1 MLSTTDKLFRKLK
14 LRCEELYGPCIVS
27 LQALSTWDDD
37 VKYRLTI
44 TPLKS
49 LTGHSTSYESWSPR
63 NALIQAINTIR

>member
-14 LRCEELYGPCIVS
+14 LRCEELYGPCTIS

-44 TPLKS
+44 TSLKI
-49 LTGHSTSYESWSPR
+49 LNGHSALFDSWSPR
-63 NALIQAINTIR
+63 SALIQAINTIR